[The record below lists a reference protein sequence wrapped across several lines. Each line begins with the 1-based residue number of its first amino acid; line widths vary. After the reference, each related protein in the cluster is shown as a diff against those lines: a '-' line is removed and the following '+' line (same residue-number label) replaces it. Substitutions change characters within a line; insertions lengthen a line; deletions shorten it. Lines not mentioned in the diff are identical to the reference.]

1 LSQAAIITDIDGTI
15 LEKGFPVDAVISY
28 IVGHGADVIVLTN
41 RPDSDR
47 VDTEKQLADAGLAY
61 SVLLM
66 NPGSDP
72 ASVFK
77 KSSVQDLIDNGI
89 EPMEFI
95 DDSLANRN
103 AVKSLGIKVTDPADI
118 IKKADRGEHPETQS
132 LDCRVG
138 SILKQMTLEQS
149 LKALKA
155 AFTSKTGEAEAMSK
169 EMADLKASNISLKE
183 QLKAASSFMEAA
195 KVVEAQRDEA
205 IAKIEEITKSLAVAE
220 ATKVEAVK
228 QIETAGKKAAS
239 IAASVGVTPVEIS
252 AADSAV
258 SKTPEEVWNE
268 YLAIKNPA
276 EKLAFYNKNRASIVA
291 HLGVK

>member
-1 LSQAAIITDIDGTI
+1 MSRAAIITDIDGTI
-15 LEKGFPVDAVISY
+15 LEKGLPVDAVIEYVANHS
-28 IVGHGADVIVLTN
+28 ADVIVLTN
-41 RPDSDR
+41 RPDADR
-47 VDTEKQLADAGLAY
+47 ASTEKQLAAAGLAY
-61 SVLLM
+61 SSLLM

-77 KSSVQDLIDNGI
+77 KSSVQKLMDDGI
-89 EPMEFI
+89 KPVEFI
-95 DDSLANRN
+95 DDSPANRN

-155 AFTSKTGEAEAMSK
+155 AFTSKSGEAEAMSK
-169 EMADLKASNISLKE
+169 EMADLKASNVSLKE

-205 IAKIEEITKSLAVAE
+205 IAKIEEMTKSLAVAE

-252 AADSAV
+252 AADNAV